1 MCPGQARWLGRRWQL
16 SALTHPTPVSPAV
29 PARTTSVR
37 WSAIRRA
44 GAGASSGISRKWRR
58 SETNILADDT
68 GLALAVGALEPNQ
81 GAVSPTPAIVT
92 YGAGLR
98 GGSVEAGG
106 RDTAAVFVVHGTKKF
121 RDRVPGPPAAPL
133 EVSSTALGAWYATVM
148 FWKPQVAL
156 VVNESTL
163 LPVVI
168 PLAPAAS
175 VLNRFP
181 DSLATVLT
189 AAGVDEWFI
198 NSEVAAMT
206 EHRVAKTNNR
216 SVLGVMNEFVY
227 LGGAYHSAGDGDDL
241 VSLSLRLADTPVGP
255 LFQSHVS
262 PNRAMAAFVA
272 KRRP

>member
-1 MCPGQARWLGRRWQL
+1 
-16 SALTHPTPVSPAV
+16 
-29 PARTTSVR
+29 
-37 WSAIRRA
+37 
-44 GAGASSGISRKWRR
+44 
-58 SETNILADDT
+58 
-68 GLALAVGALEPNQ
+68 
-81 GAVSPTPAIVT
+81 
-92 YGAGLR
+92 
-98 GGSVEAGG
+98 
-106 RDTAAVFVVHGTKKF
+106 
-121 RDRVPGPPAAPL
+121 
-133 EVSSTALGAWYATVM
+133 M

-227 LGGAYHSAGDGDDL
+227 LGGAYHSAGHGDDL